1 MKRKFEDVIKGLK
14 NTITPSDFFV
24 DYPKVYL
31 NIKDYE
37 RHLNLLN
44 SLIGKDNIEEE
55 FVDLVTNYPE
65 IMRSIPILLATHET
79 NFKIVNVPTAVMLDN
94 IKNKNFE
101 IIDEEYICYDFVKL
115 NRPIEDYAE
124 FLKKSGLLELLKD
137 KKIKSLVDYVI
148 GIEVGMDTNARKS
161 RSGKIMELIVEEY
174 IKLLGV
180 EYHTQMKS
188 AEIDKLYGTN
198 LCSIGKATKKF
209 DFVYKSKVDG
219 QVIVMEVNYYGKQG
233 SKPNETAKSY
243 IELNNKIM
251 GLDNVKFVWI
261 TDGKGWLPS
270 KDNLE
275 DAFDSIE
282 HVYTLMDLEN
292 EILIN
297 V

>member
-1 MKRKFEDVIKGLK
+1 MKRNFEDVIKGLK

-148 GIEVGMDTNARKS
+148 GIEVGMDTYARKS
-161 RSGKIMELIVEEY
+161 RTGKIMELIVEEY
-174 IKLLGV
+174 IKLLDV

-282 HVYTLMDLEN
+282 HIYTLTDLEN
-292 EILIN
+292 QILNGI
-297 V
+297 

>member
-124 FLKKSGLLELLKD
+124 FLDKSGLLELLKD

-243 IELNNKIM
+243 IELNNKIT

-282 HVYTLMDLEN
+282 YVYTLMDLEN

>member
-174 IKLLGV
+174 IKLLGI

-282 HVYTLMDLEN
+282 HVYTLIDLEN
-292 EILIN
+292 QILDRI
-297 V
+297 